1 MGEKPKL
8 TQPIWDRLRKA
19 RHILIDMARLR
30 DELHVVVAD
39 CGNGIWEWEIR
50 RRGQPPGADAGRPL
64 QVA

>member
-8 TQPIWDRLRKA
+8 TQPICDGPRKA

-39 CGNGIWEWEIR
+39 CGNGIRE
-50 RRGQPPGADAGRPL
+50 
-64 QVA
+64 